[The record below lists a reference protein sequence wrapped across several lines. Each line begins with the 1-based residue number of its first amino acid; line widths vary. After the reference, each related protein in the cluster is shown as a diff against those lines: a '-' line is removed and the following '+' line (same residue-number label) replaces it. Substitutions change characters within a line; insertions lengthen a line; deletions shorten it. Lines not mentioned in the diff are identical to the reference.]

1 MRKQFRM
8 EGKEEDRKRKRID
21 ARASADNLLEAILRL
36 IVREE
41 LTAEELL
48 SITCEERRDLAVV
61 REEYA
66 NVKANK
72 KSRNGVSEIVEQIV
86 EEPEE
91 GRDSS
96 EIFLELGKMFN
107 RLETKFEQQIET
119 MRSKQAAENAAL
131 RSADETLREQ
141 VTSVINLPPPKPIRP
156 PVKPV
161 AVD

>member
-1 MRKQFRM
+1 MKKQFRM
-8 EGKEEDRKRKRID
+8 EGKEGKEEDRKRKRID
-21 ARASADNLLEAILRL
+21 ARASADILLEAILRL
-36 IVREE
+36 IVRED

-61 REEYA
+61 REEYTK
-66 NVKANK
+66 VKANK

-107 RLETKFEQQIET
+107 RLEQQIET
-119 MRSKQAAENAAL
+119 MHSKQAAENAAL
-131 RSADETLREQ
+131 RSANETLRKQ
-141 VTSVINLPPPKPIRP
+141 VTSVINLPPPN
-156 PVKPV
+156 
-161 AVD
+161 AM